1 MSASDGG
8 YGCAM
13 VVCGWVCVVGLSWLL
28 VIFEFLGM
36 VANGSVVVVGCW
48 VRWLLAV
55 GCGGCWFLLYRWWW
69 LARLLG

>member
-28 VIFEFLGM
+28 VIFEFWAWWLM
-36 VANGSVVVVGCW
+36 VVWWLLVFVIPVVVASKIVGL
-48 VRWLLAV
+48 RRERN
-55 GCGGCWFLLYRWWW
+55 GGEEIKKL
-69 LARLLG
+69 